1 MRKAC
6 SNVVCIAILLVCA
19 GSAYPGPGGIVNE
32 QREKGR
38 ESVRGQRAADRE
50 RIERIRKEM
59 RGFIDEINGRLGGD
73 SDRRFREPV
82 DIDDIDDID
91 AIDHIHSKN
100 KIAVREY
107 AYVTGERV
115 TLRSEGA
122 VRGREI
128 GFLDFRERVEVL
140 AQTGQADTIKGVSAP
155 WVLVRRAGG
164 DEGWVFGAFLGKT
177 EPVRKEDFGTLD
189 RKETGRRFNAPV
201 EGIISSRYGYRVDP
215 KTKRREA
222 FHRGLDIAAP
232 VGTPVQASSEG
243 TVIIADFNKNGYGNL
258 VVIEH
263 EKELVTYYGHLD
275 RIRVSRGQKVAAGE
289 EIGTVGKTGRTT
301 GPHLHFEVRRGGT
314 AYDPEE
320 YLK

>member
-1 MRKAC
+1 MRRAA
-6 SNVVCIAILLVCA
+6 STVICIAILLVCA
-19 GSAYPGPGGIVNE
+19 GSAYSGPGGIVSE
-32 QREKGR
+32 QRDKGR
-38 ESVRGQRAADRE
+38 KSVRGQRDADRE

-59 RGFIDEINGRLGGD
+59 RGFIDEINGRIGED
-73 SDRRFREPV
+73 SDRRFQGPV
-82 DIDDIDDID
+82 DIDVIDDIET
-91 AIDHIHSKN
+91 IDHIHSRKM
-100 KIAVREY
+100 AAEREY
-107 AYVTGERV
+107 AFVSGERIII
-115 TLRSEGA
+115 RAEGA
-122 VRGREI
+122 VQGREI
-128 GFLDFRERVEVL
+128 GFLDFREKVEIL
-140 AQTGQADTIKGVSAP
+140 AQTGHADTIKGLSAP
-155 WVLVRRAGG
+155 WMLVRRAGG
-164 DEGWVFGAFLGKT
+164 DEGWVFGAFLSKT
-177 EPVRKEDFGTLD
+177 EPERREDFGTLD

-232 VGTPVQASSEG
+232 IGTPVKASSGG
-243 TVIIADFNKNGYGNL
+243 TVIIADANKNGYGNL

-275 RIRVSRGQKVAAGE
+275 KIKVSRGQQVAAGE

>member
-1 MRKAC
+1 MRRAC
-6 SNVVCIAILLVCA
+6 HNAICIAALLVCA

-38 ESVRGQRAADRE
+38 ESVRGQRDADRE
-50 RIERIRKEM
+50 RVERIRKEM
-59 RGFIDEINGRLGGD
+59 RNFIDEINGRIGGD
-73 SDRRFREPV
+73 SGRRFREPV
-82 DIDDIDDID
+82 DIDAIDDIET
-91 AIDHIHSKN
+91 IDHNHSGK
-100 KIAVREY
+100 KTAEREY
-107 AYVTGERV
+107 AFVRGERV
-115 TLRSEGA
+115 IIRAEGA

-128 GFLDFRERVEVL
+128 GFLDYREKVEVL
-140 AQTGQADTIKGVSAP
+140 AQTGHADTIKGVSSP
-155 WVLVRRAGG
+155 WVLVRRSGG

-177 EPVRKEDFGTLD
+177 EPQRREDFGTLD

-215 KTKRREA
+215 KTKKREA

-232 VGTPVQASSEG
+232 IGTPVKASSGG
-243 TVIIADFNKNGYGNL
+243 TVISADFNRNGYGNL

-275 RIRVSRGQKVAAGE
+275 TITVRRGQQVAAGE

-320 YLK
+320 FLK